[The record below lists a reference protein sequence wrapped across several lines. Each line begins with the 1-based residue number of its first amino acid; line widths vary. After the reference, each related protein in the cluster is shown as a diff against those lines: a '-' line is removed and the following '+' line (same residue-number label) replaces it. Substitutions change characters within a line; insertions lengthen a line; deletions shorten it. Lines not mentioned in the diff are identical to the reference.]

1 MLICLINLAEI
12 SEYSYS
18 SSAILHALL
27 GVRSIN
33 LRSKW
38 DVDFTNR
45 PSGLCL
51 EVMYVEERSRTPWK
65 AGACLLS
72 PTQSGPLVCAR
83 SRATCLARL
92 FLGRIKTA
100 TSGDMFVR
108 LFV

>member
-1 MLICLINLAEI
+1 MHCERPNLAEI

-38 DVDFTNR
+38 DVDLTN

-51 EVMYVEERSRTPWK
+51 EVMCVEGKSRTP
-65 AGACLLS
+65 
-72 PTQSGPLVCAR
+72 
-83 SRATCLARL
+83 
-92 FLGRIKTA
+92 
-100 TSGDMFVR
+100 
-108 LFV
+108 